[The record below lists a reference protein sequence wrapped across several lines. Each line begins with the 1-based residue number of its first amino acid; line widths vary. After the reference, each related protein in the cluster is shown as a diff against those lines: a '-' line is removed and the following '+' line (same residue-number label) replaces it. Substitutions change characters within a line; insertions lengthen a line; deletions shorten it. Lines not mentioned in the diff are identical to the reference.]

1 MGPERDVAAFDE
13 RAARYESGWRGR
25 LHHEIADRTAAIG
38 LEFRESPD
46 RILDVGC
53 GTGYLL
59 RRLGALLPAAV
70 QLVGIDPAPSMI
82 EVARAESA
90 DERLSFSVG
99 VAEHL
104 PFLDQTFDLVVS
116 TTSFDHWS
124 DQQSGL
130 SECARVMTPGGGL
143 VLTDQ
148 FSGWLVPTLL
158 VGRRGKARTKKRA
171 THLLTQAGLSSPDWH
186 DLYAVIIRTV
196 TTVK

>member
-1 MGPERDVAAFDE
+1 MRD
-13 RAARYESGWRGR
+13 R
-25 LHHEIADRTAAIG
+25 L
-38 LEFRESPD
+38 
-46 RILDVGC
+46 
-53 GTGYLL
+53 YLL

-148 FSGWLVPTLL
+148 FSGGSCRRSLRAAGERHARRS
-158 VGRRGKARTKKRA
+158 GRHT
-171 THLLTQAGLSSPDWH
+171 S
-186 DLYAVIIRTV
+186 
-196 TTVK
+196 